1 MMLHTSNL
9 RMERLLHP
17 REIVYTNPEF
27 TRELASDLAG
37 DCHTACA
44 LKVGT
49 NGGAGKHQTTL
60 KLEMNNL

>member
-9 RMERLLHP
+9 RMERLLLP

-37 DCHTACA
+37 DCQTACA
-44 LKVGT
+44 LQVGT
-49 NGGAGKHQTTL
+49 MGVPESIKRQSNWK
-60 KLEMNNL
+60 